1 MSLIR
6 DPATITKVGRQ
17 MMTAGGDITYTKA
30 TLYGQDISH
39 LTKDQLESLTSIG
52 SALMTVPVGIS
63 DKSVN
68 GSATTIVLEATFQNS
83 NLKADLPYTAVGF
96 FAKKGDDE
104 KLVLVGV
111 ADPGAYLV
119 ATPPDG
125 IATDA
130 LDIKVAISIGDAASV
145 TAVVDPAGS
154 VTPATLNG
162 AISKATHDL
171 TAQINTK
178 ADDAATKKALDTKA
192 NKSDVT
198 ASLATKANSADVDSK
213 IAGVNKSISDV
224 SDTVKANKDATDQA
238 LATKAD
244 KTDVAKD
251 IDTVN
256 KSISSMSVTI
266 TANQKATDTALDT
279 KADKTTVNQ
288 ELATKAN
295 SSDVDKKLD
304 EKADKSSVDAKIN
317 AIDFSKIKFRKQYLT
332 KSGIPSDKTWN
343 ATKNSDGS
351 YTIDIYQDDWTAYK
365 VASLLQAITTKADQS
380 SLDATNK
387 TVATKANSSDVYTK
401 KQVDDAFSSRDAT
414 IATKADKA
422 TVDAE
427 ISKIDFTPYAKT
439 ADVNKEIKTV
449 TDLAN
454 SKVDAN
460 YSYSKAELDK
470 KLLALSTDT
479 SGKVNAD
486 QVSQMIADKADKVD
500 VTKQIKTV
508 TDLANSKVDATYS
521 YSKAELDKKLLAV
534 TTTADGKVGA
544 DQVAQMIAGKA
555 DKTYVDNQIATI
567 DFGKIKFRKQYVN
580 SDGQTAD
587 KTWSATKNKD
597 GTYTIDL
604 WQDDWTASKLYGVL
618 AQLPNKADTSTVNA
632 QIADAKNTGKQAQA
646 TADSALAGYNKRPV
660 ISGGASDDLLSF
672 KTTQLRYYPG
682 NGNTCKNLP
691 PATNQQWFTVE
702 YIFENPNGDGIAIYR
717 SPANEIWTIGN
728 NGGYYDQGW
737 VKVANAN
744 DIQGLQ
750 NQVNTKLAS
759 GDLPT
764 ELQKITF
771 RKQYV
776 DGSNKLQDGHWKL
789 VKQADGSYL
798 VDLYHDDWTAH
809 RVAYLLNQIGS
820 KADTATVNSQVADAK
835 NAATK
840 AQTTADNAN
849 DNANGRLSLNG
860 GTMGSTAQIS
870 FADSGTWGTSN
881 KPAGKRG
888 GLRWEGQSDSAEI
901 YADEDGSDNLDLVFQ
916 IGDDGSNHFS
926 FRNQVGAEVAAIQS
940 NGHYTGTIDWASVNG
955 RPDVATHADV
965 NNKVN
970 VQGDLFRL
978 ATAGNT
984 WVDIL
989 GVANSD
995 TPVLVSI
1002 RDQGSGNLLG
1012 NYAAAIAFG
1021 GGDTKGV
1028 LNVAY
1033 SDHTARIIGGNGN
1046 APVWH
1051 EDIAWKSDISNLQ
1064 NIINQQNQTIQSLT
1078 TRLANAE
1085 NEIRYIKA
1093 NYVEGRT
1100 FPASQEARANSWEN
1114 ENPQRIA
1121 FIEK

>member
-1 MSLIR
+1 MSTIR
-6 DPATITKVGRQ
+6 DPAYITNAGRT
-17 MMTAGGDITYTKA
+17 MMTAGGEVTYTKA
-30 TLYGQDISH
+30 VLYGQDISG
-39 LTKDQLESLTSIG
+39 LSDSQIKALTSLG
-52 SALMTVPVGIS
+52 NPLREVPVGIS
-63 DKSVN
+63 DKQN
-68 GSATTIVLEATFQNS
+68 TDKGTTVILEATFQNN
-83 NLKADLPYTAVGF
+83 NLKTDLPYTAIGF
-96 FAKKGDDE
+96 FAKKDDQE
-104 KLVLVGV
+104 RLVVV
-111 ADPGAYLV
+111 AVANQGAYLI
-119 ATPPDG
+119 ATNPDG

-130 LDIKVAISIGDAASV
+130 LDLKVAITIGDAANV

-198 ASLATKANSADVDSK
+198 ASLATKADSADVDSK

-256 KSISSMSVTI
+256 KSISSMSATI

-454 SKVDAN
+454 TKVDAT

-479 SGKVNAD
+479 SGKVDAN
-486 QVSQMIADKADKVD
+486 QVATMIEGKADKTDLDNEIKAVTDLANTKANTVD
-500 VTKQIKTV
+500 VDSKIKTV
-508 TDLANSKVDATYS
+508 TDLANT
-521 YSKAELDKKLLAV
+521 KANS
-534 TTTADGKVGA
+534 ADVYT
-544 DQVAQMIAGKA
+544 
-555 DKTYVDNQIATI
+555 KTETDNQINKF
-567 DFGKIKFRKQYVN
+567 DLSKVKFRKQFLN
-580 SDGQTAD
+580 SDGDKVD
-587 KTWSATKNKD
+587 KTWSATKNDD

-604 WQDDWTASKLYGVL
+604 YNDDWTAAKLFDVIC
-618 AQLPNKADTSTVNA
+618 QLPNKADTSTVNA
-632 QIADAKNTGKQAQA
+632 QIADAKNTIKSNVDNLQ
-646 TADSALAGYNKRPV
+646 SA
-660 ISGGASDDLLSF
+660 
-672 KTTQLRYYPG
+672 
-682 NGNTCKNLP
+682 
-691 PATNQQWFTVE
+691 
-702 YIFENPNGDGIAIYR
+702 
-717 SPANEIWTIGN
+717 
-728 NGGYYDQGW
+728 
-737 VKVANAN
+737 
-744 DIQGLQ
+744 
-750 NQVNTKLAS
+750 VNTKAS
-759 GDLPT
+759 QADFDSLKTLVNNVKGFNVDSFKGRIPT
-764 ELQKITF
+764 TDINKITDSGLYGF
-771 RKQYV
+771 GNQTLTNSPFSGSRWGLLFVLREYDNDANNIDQFITSNGNLYWRNISLTRSIYPSWKRFANDGDIDALQSAINTKANSSDLTALDKKAVKSVGIYPNNLHFESGSFNYWSRAVKAGPDANGYALIDLTDDTSVRAAADQLNVMLTGLNHLQGKQTK
-776 DGSNKLQDGHWKL
+776 DS
-789 VKQADGSYL
+789 
-798 VDLYHDDWTAH
+798 
-809 RVAYLLNQIGS
+809 
-820 KADTATVNSQVADAK
+820 ADANALSETGVYYCSSPAK
-835 NAATK
+835 NFPVG
-840 AQTTADNAN
+840 Q
-849 DNANGRLSLNG
+849 
-860 GTMGSTAQIS
+860 
-870 FADSGTWGTSN
+870 WGT
-881 KPAGKRG
+881 
-888 GLRWEGQSDSAEI
+888 
-901 YADEDGSDNLDLVFQ
+901 LVT
-916 IGDDGSNHFS
+916 
-926 FRNQVGAEVAAIQS
+926 S
-940 NGHYTGTIDWASVNG
+940 NGNGARASQFYFPDDNSAVWFRTLDGEWRGWVRLANID
-955 RPDVATHADV
+955 DV
-965 NNKVN
+965 NNAESSLTSLINAVSNKVN
-970 VQGDLFRL
+970 VTVPLFRRI
-978 ATAGNT
+978 TAGNT
-984 WVDIL
+984 WNDIL
-989 GVANSD
+989 GASNGD

-1002 RDQGSGNLLG
+1002 RDEGGANTLG
-1012 NYAAAIAFG
+1012 NYSAAVAFG
-1021 GGDTKGV
+1021 GRDTKGV

-1051 EDIAWKSDISNLQ
+1051 EDIAWKSDIDRLQ
-1064 NIINQQNQTIQSLT
+1064 SIINQQNQTIQSLT

-1100 FPASQEARANSWEN
+1100 FPASQEAQANSWEN
-1114 ENPQRIA
+1114 ANPQRIA